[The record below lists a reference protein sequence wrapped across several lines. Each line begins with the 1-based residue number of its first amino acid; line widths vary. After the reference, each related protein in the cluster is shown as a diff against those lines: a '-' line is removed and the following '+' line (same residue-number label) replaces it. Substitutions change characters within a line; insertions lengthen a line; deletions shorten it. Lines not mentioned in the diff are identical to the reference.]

1 MRDDIV
7 NSNADKGG
15 EVIMLDMK
23 DYLKKWKRQLNKIKN
38 YKHLHKYSTATNN
51 EFLHNV
57 IKIFE
62 NETLIRNNIAEV
74 LKINSPQT
82 PRIYTQPKTNK
93 K

>member
-23 DYLKKWKRQLNKIKN
+23 DYVKEWKRQLNKIKS

-51 EFLHNV
+51 ELLHNV

-62 NETLIRNNIAEV
+62 NETLIRNNIAEG

-82 PRIYTQPKTNK
+82 PQIYTQPKTNK
-93 K
+93 N